1 MAGIAADV
9 SGAVAAQGLNELP
22 LSMRHTEVAAN
33 LPLHHK
39 DPTDRF
45 LIAQAL
51 VETMTIVT
59 MDGIFASYEAK
70 TLW

>member
-1 MAGIAADV
+1 MKKQRTGGCEASSRYTSSSTG
-9 SGAVAAQGLNELP
+9 GACIIRPGHRSPAP
-22 LSMRHTEVAAN
+22 PR
-33 LPLHHK
+33 
-39 DPTDRF
+39 

-59 MDGIFASYEAK
+59 MDGIFASYEAN